1 MQERKYKIEVQDG
14 VGTLVNRSTGRP
26 VPDDEPL
33 CILRAQD
40 VNALPTLMA
49 YMLLCQDLH
58 HCEEVKKVVV
68 DFKNFRDTNPD
79 RMKEPDA

>member
-14 VGTLVNRSTGRP
+14 VGTLVNKFTGKP

-33 CILRAQD
+33 FILRAQD
-40 VNALPTLMA
+40 VNALPALMA
-49 YMLLCQDLH
+49 YRVLCKDLQH
-58 HCEEVKKVVV
+58 SEEVTKSVL
-68 DFKNFRDTNPD
+68 DFINFSVKHPD